1 MPDQCERCVA
11 SVARCALSS
20 SRHDARKALPM
31 RAPARSSGND
41 ARMRGDEQTRTEFD
55 ASFPGL
61 VTVACHAAR
70 RFFRFDESV
79 VRNAVAETM
88 AQTYERWGRV
98 RHHDDPAGWVI
109 VRTKDVCLEFLRAK
123 SETEDQAISEDIVD
137 NLDRLSKRQRD
148 VAVLRYLM
156 DCDEATTAV
165 ALGTT
170 ESKVHTRAERA
181 RQRIRGD
188 LERVYGLAGGAP
200 I

>member
-1 MPDQCERCVA
+1 
-11 SVARCALSS
+11 
-20 SRHDARKALPM
+20 
-31 RAPARSSGND
+31 
-41 ARMRGDEQTRTEFD
+41 MRGDEQTRIEFD

-79 VRNAVAETM
+79 VRHAVAETM
-88 AQTYERWGRV
+88 AQTYERWERV
-98 RHHDDPAGWVI
+98 RHHDSPSGWVI

-123 SETEDQAISEDIVD
+123 SETEDETISENLVD
-137 NLDRLSKRQRD
+137 ALDRLSKGQRD

-170 ESKVHTRAERA
+170 ESKVHTLAERA
-181 RQRIRGD
+181 RHRMHGD
-188 LERVYGLAGGAP
+188 LERVYLVADGAP